1 MSLFLHSNYRDFLN
15 DHIANL
21 PKKGHGQI
29 SKIAKAINVHQSLVS
44 LILAG
49 ERDLTL
55 EQGYDLAEY
64 LGLTEFES
72 DYFSLL
78 IQHARAG
85 NIRYKKSIEK
95 KLEKIKTEA
104 TQISKRVSHEK
115 VLTDQQRAIN
125 YSSWIYS
132 AVRMYTSVEEKGVT
146 VEQVQNRFRLPRPT
160 TIDILNF
167 LEQTGLVDK
176 VNDLYQ
182 VGSQRTFLE
191 HGSPHLLKHHANW
204 RIKALQ
210 QSSLI
215 TEKELMFTSP
225 MAISRKD
232 FAVLRERTA
241 EFIKEFLKTV
251 ADSPSEELACLNID
265 FFWVD

>member
-15 DHIANL
+15 EHITNL
-21 PKKGHGQI
+21 PKKGHGEV
-29 SKIAKAINVHQSLVS
+29 SKIAKAIGVHQSLVS

-49 ERDLTL
+49 DRDLTL
-55 EQGYDLAEY
+55 EQGFDLAAY
-64 LGLTEFES
+64 LGLTEIES

-78 IQHARAG
+78 VQHARAG
-85 NIRYKKSIEK
+85 SVRYKNSLQTKI
-95 KLEKIKTEA
+95 EKIKKEA
-104 TQISKRVSHEK
+104 TQISKRVGHEK

-132 AVRMYTSVEEKGVT
+132 AVRMFTSTVEGGVS
-146 VEQVQNRFRLPRPT
+146 VEQVQNRFRLSRPAALE
-160 TIDILNF
+160 ILNF
-167 LEQTGLVDK
+167 LEQTGLVDQK
-176 VNDLYQ
+176 NSLYT
-182 VGSQRTFLE
+182 VGTQRTFLE

-210 QSSLI
+210 QSSQI
-215 TEKELMFTSP
+215 SEKELMFTSP
-225 MAISRKD
+225 MAISKKD
-232 FAVLRERTA
+232 FAILREQTA
-241 EFIKEFLKTV
+241 EFIKNFLKTV